1 MTLEEIRAR
10 AIAAEKRKKH
20 EYYLANR
27 ERITAKMREYARTH
41 RDQLRPHEKKWR
53 ENHPVEYLQS
63 QVNHWTRKMTE
74 DPENKKIRT
83 MLNCYTKKLNEE
95 RQKQENEHTTN

>member
-1 MTLEEIRAR
+1 MTIEEIRAR
-10 AIAAEKRKKH
+10 AIAAEKRKKR

-41 RDQLRPHEKKWR
+41 REQLRPHEKKWR

-63 QVNHWTRKMTE
+63 QVNCWTRKATE
-74 DPENKKIRT
+74 DPKNKRSRT
-83 MLNCYTKKLNEE
+83 MLNYYTKKLNEV
-95 RQKQENEHTTN
+95 KENAK

>member
-10 AIAAEKRKKH
+10 AIAAEKRKKR

-27 ERITAKMREYARTH
+27 ERIIAKMCEYNRTH

-53 ENHPVEYLQS
+53 DNHPMEYLQS

-74 DPENKKIRT
+74 DPENKKIKT
-83 MLNCYTKKLNEE
+83 MLNYYTKKLNEI
-95 RQKQENEHTTN
+95 KENEK